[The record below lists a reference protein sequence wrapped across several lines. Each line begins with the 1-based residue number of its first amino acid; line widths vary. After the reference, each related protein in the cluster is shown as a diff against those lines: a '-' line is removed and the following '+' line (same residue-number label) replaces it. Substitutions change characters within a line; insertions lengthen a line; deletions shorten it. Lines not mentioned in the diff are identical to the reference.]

1 MKNILVWGYSHK
13 DSYSDYLDCFNYI
26 TKAGYRI
33 NGYYY
38 SSIIEMPEWSIF
50 FYSRLPIFNQKF
62 DFVLY
67 YDGEY
72 LVDLLS
78 EGGICISHS
87 NNVDIEDLI
96 DAIIKYPYYKNI
108 DIYKEAKKIH
118 DNRLCSFNTIHKN
131 SGRYPWKESKHEDVL
146 DTMRYSLLNN
156 EIQNKDEIKSFINKT
171 FGSGLVIKNVIF
183 NEPATILFWSDGT
196 KTVVKCQNG
205 DIFDPEKGIAMAYMK
220 KAFGGNGSYNDEIH
234 KWTAKYYAKK
244 YMPSP
249 EVKYEDN
256 SKTLKDTD
264 IYPSYKLDF

>member
-1 MKNILVWGYSHK
+1 MKNILVWGYSPK
-13 DSYSDYLDCFNYI
+13 DSYSDYLDCFNYV

-33 NGYYY
+33 NGYNDGY
-38 SSIIEMPEWSIF
+38 IIEMPECLIF
-50 FYSRLPIFNQKF
+50 FSSRLPIFNKKF
-62 DFVLY
+62 DFILY
-67 YDGEY
+67 YDGEH
-72 LVDLLS
+72 LVDLLR
-78 EGGICISHS
+78 ECGICISPS
-87 NNVDIEDLI
+87 NRVDIEDLI
-96 DAIIKYPYYKNI
+96 DAIIKYPFYKNI
-108 DIYKEAKKIH
+108 YIYKEAKKIH
-118 DNRLCSFNTIHKN
+118 DNRLFSFNTIHKN
-131 SGRYPWKESKHEDVL
+131 SGRYPWKVSKHEDHL

-156 EIQNKDEIKSFINKT
+156 GIQNKDEIKSFINKA

-183 NEPATILFWSDGT
+183 NEPATIVFWSDGT

-234 KWTAKYYAKK
+234 KWTAKYCAKK